1 MSSLATPRLTSGRI
15 EKAERI
21 RLAARSGFKPPPR
34 DSLPDWA
41 DAERQLPREAGNVSG
56 NWRTSRVEVAR
67 GPMLAVTEPGVHTL
81 TAMVATQL
89 LKTSLIENIVGY
101 HIHRDP
107 CPMLLVQPKDEAA
120 EQFSKE
126 RIAPFIKA
134 TPALRALVGSAK
146 TRDSGD
152 TLLYKSFP
160 GGFLAIAGAGSPD
173 NLARRPVRIVLYD
186 ETDKYLPI
194 KEGDPIDIGDERLAT
209 AVNWLSVRVCS
220 PTIDGESRIQSSYE
234 ESDQRRASVECPHC
248 QHRQFLEFE
257 QVEWDKGKDG
267 ATHRT
272 ETARLHCEACGAEWS
287 EGQRLRTLQTI
298 RWHQTRPF
306 ECCESKQDPLA
317 AYAIAWRAAPDGA
330 VERIWDWW
338 AGPRHEV
345 YRARCAHCGTWA
357 VPNEHAG
364 FQASK
369 LYSPWPKD
377 TPAQIAKKKVAAGS
391 NEKKRQVWANTQMA
405 RPYRANA
412 GKALGIDALLAR
424 REVWEA
430 QVPDGVAVIT
440 IGVDV
445 QDYRI
450 EIEVVGWGRDEES
463 WSIDYEVFDGEFDD
477 PGLQSRLDAYLK
489 TIWTRTDGRGFK
501 AEAVC
506 IDSGGHHT
514 QAVYDFAKARLA
526 RLIWAIK
533 GESAQ
538 GGQRNPVWPTKR
550 PTSRTKKSFRPII
563 LGVNAAKDV
572 IRGALAKASPG
583 PGYMHFKTDRDSN
596 YFAQLTAERI
606 EIKEDRGHKYRV
618 WVLPNGKAN
627 EALDVRVYA
636 YAALHGL
643 IHRGLMLNRHAE
655 KIGAAVTAVI
665 PSALPMA
672 PVVEA
677 GPGAA
682 ETAAAGSSPS
692 GPFVQIGDPKAKRTL
707 AQKLA
712 M

>member
-1 MSSLATPRLTSGRI
+1 MQRSTSGQS

-21 RLAARSGFKPPPR
+21 RRAAQRGFTPPPR
-34 DSLPDWA
+34 ISIPEWA
-41 DAERQLPREAGNVSG
+41 DRFRQLPREAGNVSG
-56 NWRTSRVEVAR
+56 SWRTGRVEVAR
-67 GPMLAVTEPGVHTL
+67 GPMLAVTEPGVHVI

-101 HIHRDP
+101 HAHLDP

-134 TPALRALVGSAK
+134 TPVLRELVGSAK

-160 GGFLAIAGAGSPD
+160 GGFLAIVGAGSPD

-220 PTIDGESRIQSSYE
+220 PTIEGESRIEASHD
-234 ESDQRRASVECPHC
+234 ESDKRRASVECPHC

-267 ATHRT
+267 TAHRT
-272 ETARLHCEACGAEWS
+272 ETARLHCEACGVEWS
-287 EGQRLRTLQTI
+287 EGQRLRGLATI

-306 ECCESKQDPLA
+306 ECCEHKQDPLE
-317 AYAIAWRAAPDGA
+317 AYAIAWREAPSGA

-338 AGPRHEV
+338 EGPRHAV
-345 YRARCAHCGTWA
+345 YRARCSACGAWA

-391 NEKKRQVWANTQMA
+391 NEKKRQVWANTQDA

-412 GKALGIDALLAR
+412 GKTLGIDALLAR

-463 WSIDYEVFDGEFDD
+463 WSIDYEVFDGEFDE
-477 PGLQSRLDAYLK
+477 PGLQARLDAYLK
-489 TIWTRTDGRGFK
+489 TIWTRADGRGFK

-572 IRGALAKASPG
+572 IRSALAKGSAG

-618 WVLPNGKAN
+618 WVLPDGKAN

-655 KIGAAVTAVI
+655 KIGAAVTVAPTSPAGVE
-665 PSALPMA
+665 PVKTESSAAIATSAATDFPA
-672 PVVEA
+672 A
-677 GPGAA
+677 GPSVAI
-682 ETAAAGSSPS
+682 GS
-692 GPFVQIGDPKAKRTL
+692 PKTKRTL
-707 AQKLA
+707 ASKLA
-712 M
+712 S

>member
-1 MSSLATPRLTSGRI
+1 
-15 EKAERI
+15 
-21 RLAARSGFKPPPR
+21 
-34 DSLPDWA
+34 
-41 DAERQLPREAGNVSG
+41 
-56 NWRTSRVEVAR
+56 
-67 GPMLAVTEPGVHTL
+67 MLAVTEPGVHVI

-101 HIHRDP
+101 HMDRDP
-107 CPMLLVQPKDEAA
+107 CPILLVQPKDEAA

-134 TPALRALVGSAK
+134 TPVLKKLVGSTK

-152 TLLYKSFP
+152 TLTYKSFP

-186 ETDKYLPI
+186 ETNKYLPI

-220 PTIDGESRIQSSYE
+220 PTIEGEGRIEASHA
-234 ESDQRRASVECPHC
+234 ESDMRRASVECPHC
-248 QHRQFLEFE
+248 AHRQFLEFE
-257 QVEWDKGKDG
+257 QVEWEGGKGDG
-267 ATHRT
+267 KPHRT
-272 ETARLHCEACGAEWS
+272 ETARLHCEACGAAWT
-287 EGQRLRTLQTI
+287 EGQRIRSLATI

-306 ECCESKQDPLA
+306 DCCDVHQTPLD
-317 AYAIAWRAAPDGA
+317 AYAAAWRANTEDPITA
-330 VERIWDWW
+330 IWDWW
-338 AGPRHEV
+338 HGPRHAV
-345 YRARCAHCGTWA
+345 YRARCAVCGTWA

-377 TPAQIAKKKVAAGS
+377 TPAQIAKKRVAASG
-391 NEKKRQVWANTQMA
+391 NERKLQVWWNTQMA
-405 RPYRANA
+405 KSYRANS
-412 GKALGIDALLAR
+412 GKNVGIDILLAR

-430 QVPDGVAVIT
+430 EVPDGVAIIT

-445 QDYRI
+445 QDYRV
-450 EIEVVGWGRDEES
+450 EVEVVGWGRDEES

-477 PGLQSRLDAYLK
+477 KGLQERLDAYLQRL
-489 TIWTRTDGRGFK
+489 WYRADGRAFK
-501 AEAVC
+501 AEATC

-514 QAVYDFAKARLA
+514 TSVYDFCKARLG
-526 RLIWAIK
+526 RFVNAIK

-550 PTSRTKKSFRPII
+550 PTSRTKKTYRPVV
-563 LGVNAAKDV
+563 LGVNAAKDF
-572 IRGALAKASPG
+572 IRGALAKDKPG
-583 PGYMHFKTDRDSN
+583 PSFMHFKQDRDSN

-606 EIKEDRGHKYRV
+606 EVREAAGHKYRV
-618 WVLPNGKAN
+618 WVLPDGKAN

-643 IHRGLMLNRHAE
+643 MHMGLGLNKRAD
-655 KIGAAVTAVI
+655 KVGAAATVVEGSAPPSTAATEPSEVI
-665 PSALPMA
+665 TIGPTEPAA
-672 PVVEA
+672 PVKKSRA
-677 GPGAA
+677 
-682 ETAAAGSSPS
+682 S
-692 GPFVQIGDPKAKRTL
+692 RL
-707 AQKLA
+707 AS
-712 M
+712 